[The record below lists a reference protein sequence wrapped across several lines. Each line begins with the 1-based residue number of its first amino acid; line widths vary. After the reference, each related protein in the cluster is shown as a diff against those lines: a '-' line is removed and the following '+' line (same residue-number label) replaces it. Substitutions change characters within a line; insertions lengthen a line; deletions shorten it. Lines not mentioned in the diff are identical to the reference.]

1 MMRAPRLRLLW
12 PVLLLLMFSPLPVR
26 PAEVTSPESSPP
38 SATVPLQTCLDELM
52 RLEQKSIEQ
61 VTRLESDFAE
71 RLRLAV
77 TVAAAEAV
85 KPVLVELAGVTA
97 ERDAYRRVVLRW
109 QIAAVGVGVGAAALG
124 FLFGVLLHL
133 RYHAG
138 AR

>member
-38 SATVPLQTCLDELM
+38 SATVPLQTCLDELT

-85 KPVLVELAGVTA
+85 KPLLVELSGVTA
-97 ERDAYRRVVLRW
+97 ERDAALLSRGIWRVVGIGS
-109 QIAAVGVGVGAAALG
+109 IATVVVTIVVAL
-124 FLFGVLLHL
+124 F
-133 RYHAG
+133 R
-138 AR
+138 R